1 MRTFLRKTASVF
13 ASDLGLGVLAR
24 QNVLKELYSQARREV
39 ALSLWSQV
47 TTCVSP
53 GIFPRPLSTRATHAG
68 HRQLAQITRVCVPFL
83 ALTSLGGSVS
93 RQSVNKYLRARPDSK
108 LRRDAQVTGN

>member
-24 QNVLKELYSQARREV
+24 QNVLKELYSEARREV
-39 ALSLWSQV
+39 ALSLWSRV

-53 GIFPRPLSTRATHAG
+53 GIFPRPLSTRATHA
-68 HRQLAQITRVCVPFL
+68 AQITRVCVPFL
-83 ALTSLGGSVS
+83 APTSLGGSVS

-108 LRRDAQVTGN
+108 LWRDAQVTGN